1 MRRVLVMGCSGSGKS
16 TFATALAARLAVP
29 YVSLDGM
36 FWKPGWVEPDKA
48 EFAAEVAAVTEHDSW
63 VIDGNYTSHAGAI
76 RRDRADTV
84 CLFDLPRLTCLAG
97 VIRRSIASYGRV
109 RPEMAPGCPEKVDFG
124 FYRYV
129 WTYRDVQHP
138 KLLAYVG
145 GLRDDQRLATFTTR
159 ADADAFLA
167 AVPPAG
173 RA

>member
-1 MRRVLVMGCSGSGKS
+1 MGCSGSGKS
-16 TFATALAARLAVP
+16 TFATALAARLGVP

-48 EFAAEVAAVTEHDSW
+48 EFGADVAAVAGGDAW
-63 VIDGNYTSHAGAI
+63 VIDGNYPSHAGAL
-76 RRDRADTV
+76 RRERADAV
-84 CLFDLPRLTCLAG
+84 CLLDLPRLTCLAG

-129 WTYRDVQHP
+129 WTYRDVQLP
-138 KLLAYVG
+138 KLLTYLSD
-145 GLRDDQRLATFTTR
+145 LRADQRLATFTTR
-159 ADADAFLA
+159 SDADAFLA